1 MKKILG
7 IILALGLILRLLFLG
22 KRQLWTDE
30 LIQALAVQAQS
41 AEEMFRLL
49 DAGITFPSPLD
60 SLVQRT
66 VVGILGVSE
75 WSLRFHA
82 AIFGAAAVFFFYRL
96 SQHLFGER
104 VALYCSALF
113 AIYPLNLHYSQE
125 AGPWSLLLMLTLA
138 SYDLLFRQVSE
149 RSVPGGW
156 LLLAVV
162 LILLPYAGFPGAAVF
177 VSQALGL
184 LLTARAGRKA
194 PSHAPEKPRDL
205 PRAKRS
211 RILVYFGL
219 AGIAVVAF
227 LPWVL
232 YSSKLSVPG
241 TFIQLRDPKLA
252 LTILKEIGDS
262 SYAVTAML
270 VAGAAAGIRALRLHG
285 RTRVLSW
292 MLIWFFATL
301 AAVLVIEAASGRPYA
316 VSHLVHVVP
325 PLVLLAGYGLSHVGE
340 RLRVL
345 DRFPYALS
353 TPAQLYCAA
362 MLLASAWITFTH
374 WNKEPVDWAG
384 TARFL
389 AETAQP
395 GDALTMP
402 RVNLLIEY
410 HSPNLARYRADDLD
424 PGPGTLSS
432 NGVKRRRVVCFNG
445 MQPDPCSS
453 FRPKALKD
461 KAWMGREF
469 AGLTLFQREKQDTE
483 SR

>member
-7 IILALGLILRLLFLG
+7 IILALGLIFRLLFLG

-49 DAGITFPSPLD
+49 NAGIAFPSPLD
-60 SLVQRT
+60 SLVQRG
-66 VVGILGVSE
+66 VVGVLGGSA
-75 WSLRFHA
+75 WSLRLHA

-96 SQHLFGER
+96 SRHLFGER

-138 SYDLLFRQVSE
+138 SYDLLLRHVSGH
-149 RSVPGGW
+149 SVAGGW
-156 LLLAVV
+156 LLLPVV
-162 LILLPYAGFPGAAVF
+162 LMLLLYAGLPGAAVL

-184 LLTARAGRKA
+184 VLTARAGRNA
-194 PSHAPEKPRDL
+194 TRHDPEKPEDL
-205 PRAKRS
+205 PRVQRS
-211 RILVYFGL
+211 GILVYFGL
-219 AGIAVVAF
+219 AGIAVAAF

-232 YSSKLSVPG
+232 FSSGMSAPG
-241 TFIQLRDPKLA
+241 TSIQLRDPKLA

-262 SYAVTAML
+262 SYAVTGL
-270 VAGAAAGIRALRLHG
+270 LLAGAAAGIRALRLHG
-285 RTRVLSW
+285 RIRILSW
-292 MLIWFFATL
+292 MLTWFFASLT
-301 AAVLVIEAASGRPYA
+301 AVLVIEAASGCPYA
-316 VSHLVHVVP
+316 VRHLVHVVP

-345 DRFPYALS
+345 DQFPSALS

-362 MLLASAWITFTH
+362 LLIASAWITFSH

-410 HSPNLARYRADDLD
+410 YSPNLARYRVDDLN
-424 PGPGTLSS
+424 PEPGTLSS
-432 NGVKRRRVVCFNG
+432 PDLKRRRVVCFNG
-445 MQPDPCSS
+445 MKPDPCAS
-453 FRPKALKD
+453 FRPQALKD
-461 KAWMGREF
+461 KAWMRREF
-469 AGLTLFQREKQDTE
+469 AGLTLFQREKRNTE